1 MQTDLSAIFEYKW
14 HLRFLAPA
22 AEVINIMHV
31 ARIFVGQL
39 FLKFEKMLFGL
50 KGRSSNEGMAH
61 FVALSSTC
69 MWYAMFFLSTFHFW
83 CAGSFHRS
91 FFFHFFFAQRG
102 FPLVMGNAL
111 LPHQCYTLQDIS
123 PLLHVHS
130 C

>member
-69 MWYAMFFLSTFHFW
+69 MWYAMFFYRHFIF
-83 CAGSFHRS
+83 GVPVHFIVL
-91 FFFHFFFAQRG
+91 FFFIFF
-102 FPLVMGNAL
+102 
-111 LPHQCYTLQDIS
+111 
-123 PLLHVHS
+123 LHREAFL
-130 C
+130 